1 MGTRNLTMVIQNEK
15 PVVAQYGQ
23 WDGYPKGQGYT
34 VLEFLRKVDLEKFKD
49 KLKNVRFCN
58 KKDEA
63 AIKRFMKKIGC
74 PDGWM
79 TSEQAALYHKEYPY
93 MTRDHGAK
101 ILDLIMKSEGEVLLQ
116 DSSDFAGDSLFCEW
130 AYVIDLDKNVLECY
144 GGFNKKPLNEDER
157 FKDAQTTD
165 SGYLPITC
173 IKKYP
178 LDKLPTKRQFV
189 KDLESEEE
197 EE

>member
-15 PVVAQYGQ
+15 PVIAQYGQ

-58 KKDEA
+58 EKDNA
-63 AIKRFMKKIGC
+63 AIKRFMKKIGA
-74 PDGWM
+74 PNGWM
-79 TSEQAALYHKEYPY
+79 TSEQADLYHEKYPY
-93 MTRDHGAK
+93 MTRDHGAG
-101 ILDLIMKSEGEVLLQ
+101 ILNLIMKSEGEVLLQ

-144 GGFNKKPLNEDER
+144 GGFNKEPLNEDER
-157 FKDAQTTD
+157 FKDAETTD
-165 SGYLPITC
+165 SEYLPIRC
-173 IKKYP
+173 LKKYP
-178 LDKLPTKRQFV
+178 LDKLPTKKQFV
-189 KDLESEEE
+189 KDLEPEEE
-197 EE
+197 E

>member
-34 VLEFLRKVDLEKFKD
+34 VLEFLRKVDLKKFNE
-49 KLKNVRFCN
+49 KLKNVRFVN
-58 KKDEA
+58 AADEKKIQA
-63 AIKRFMKKIGC
+63 FMKKIGC

-79 TSEQAALYHKEYPY
+79 TSEQSAKYHEKYPY
-93 MTRDHGAK
+93 MSRDHGAK
-101 ILDLIMKSEGEVLLQ
+101 ILDLIYTSDGEVLLQ
-116 DSSDFAGDSLFCEW
+116 DSTSFAGDSLFCEW
-130 AYVIDLDKNVLECY
+130 AYVIDLDNNTLECY
-144 GGFNKKPLNEDER
+144 GGFNKQPLNEGER
-157 FKDAQTTD
+157 FKDAEPTD

-189 KDLESEEE
+189 KDLEPKEEY
-197 EE
+197 